1 MAENSTSMVN
11 IQMAKYN
18 KVEPIER
25 ETAKGWAEYGEGNIF
40 PQYILDLYANSS
52 VHGSIVNS
60 IAFMI
65 SGKGF
70 QSLNQAVTNQIESW
84 QLNEI
89 LPSLAIDL
97 KLQGGFYLEFIMS
110 MDMSRIAQVNHLPFE
125 NCRRAVSDEN
135 DCITGIWY
143 SRDWEDTRKQKNR
156 PEYVPVFNP
165 SNPQA
170 RQVIFCDMLTPGSL
184 YYPRPDY
191 YSAINWIELT
201 KHISEFH
208 VNNILNGLFP
218 SFHIAFNN
226 GIPSPEAERAI
237 IRDLERNISGTS
249 NAGKFFATFN
259 KSADQAPKLEPF
271 PTNDADKQYTFLS
284 TEARDQIIVAHRVTS
299 PILLGVREGSGLGSN
314 TDEMKTAL
322 QIFSKQVIEPFQRI
336 ILDAIAVALDYNGL
350 PAEIEIVQND
360 VLMQEQAVVS
370 DASGAV
376 ASVDVASQ
384 ALNGAQ
390 IASLLEIIVQTTAK
404 VLTIP
409 SAKAITRASFP
420 MLSEDVISSIF
431 DNLSPV
437 TIDPAQVV
445 QSITEKKKD
454 DCEHMLCMS
463 SDDDDFTAEQEEWWL
478 NRLDSIGEQ
487 LSEDEWELID
497 DTRLDAT
504 DHEHKLIN
512 ELQYKKYASGLEK
525 KSRMDSG
532 MYKIR
537 YAYTLGLRDNSR
549 AFCKK
554 MVALSSQ
561 GVVYR
566 WEDIS
571 SESPEF
577 NMSDSGVNSQ
587 FAAAGE
593 STYDIWKFK
602 GGIHCYHAWR
612 RLIFKRKLATGKGQ
626 KGFLPD
632 EPENYTKI
640 GVIEAVI
647 KGVPLKDIEADYA
660 TAGTPTRLLE

>member
-25 ETAKGWAEYGEGNIF
+25 ETSKGWAEYGEGNIF

-70 QSLNQAVTNQIESW
+70 QSLNQAVTKQIESW

-271 PTNDADKQYTFLS
+271 PTNDADKQYSFLS

-299 PILLGVREGSGLGSN
+299 PILLGVREGAGLGSN

-360 VLMQEQAVVS
+360 VLMQDQGVEADAEAVQAIEP
-370 DASGAV
+370 
-376 ASVDVASQ
+376 SQ
-384 ALNGAQ
+384 ISA
-390 IASLLEIIVQTTAK
+390 LLEIVSQVTANE
-404 VLTIP
+404 LTIV
-409 SAKAITRASFP
+409 SAKAIARASFP
-420 MLSEDVISSIF
+420 KLSEDVINSIF
-431 DNLSPV
+431 DNLSP
-437 TIDPAQVV
+437 TAQVV

-463 SDDDDFTAEQEEWWL
+463 ADDDDFSAEQEQWWL

-525 KSRMDSG
+525 RSRMDSG

-571 SESPEF
+571 PESPEF

-593 STYDIWKFK
+593 STMDIWKYK
-602 GGIHCYHAWR
+602 GGKHCYHAWR

>member
-25 ETAKGWAEYGEGNIF
+25 ETSKGWAEYGEGNIF

-70 QSLNQAVTNQIESW
+70 QSLNQAVTKQIESW

-299 PILLGVREGSGLGSN
+299 PILLGVREGAGLGSN

-360 VLMQEQAVVS
+360 VLMQDQGVEADAEAVQAIEP
-370 DASGAV
+370 
-376 ASVDVASQ
+376 SQ
-384 ALNGAQ
+384 ISA
-390 IASLLEIIVQTTAK
+390 LLEIVSQVTANE
-404 VLTIP
+404 LTIV
-409 SAKAITRASFP
+409 SAKAIARASFP
-420 MLSEDVISSIF
+420 KLSEDVINSIF
-431 DNLSPV
+431 DNLSP
-437 TIDPAQVV
+437 TAQVV
-445 QSITEKKKD
+445 QSITEKKKN

-463 SDDDDFTAEQEEWWL
+463 ADDDDFSAEQEQWWL

-525 KSRMDSG
+525 RSRMDSG

-571 SESPEF
+571 PESPEF

-593 STYDIWKFK
+593 STMDIWKYK
-602 GGIHCYHAWR
+602 GGKHCYHAWR

>member
-1 MAENSTSMVN
+1 
-11 IQMAKYN
+11 
-18 KVEPIER
+18 
-25 ETAKGWAEYGEGNIF
+25 
-40 PQYILDLYANSS
+40 
-52 VHGSIVNS
+52 
-60 IAFMI
+60 
-65 SGKGF
+65 
-70 QSLNQAVTNQIESW
+70 
-84 QLNEI
+84 
-89 LPSLAIDL
+89 
-97 KLQGGFYLEFIMS
+97 
-110 MDMSRIAQVNHLPFE
+110 
-125 NCRRAVSDEN
+125 
-135 DCITGIWY
+135 
-143 SRDWEDTRKQKNR
+143 
-156 PEYVPVFNP
+156 
-165 SNPQA
+165 
-170 RQVIFCDMLTPGSL
+170 
-184 YYPRPDY
+184 
-191 YSAINWIELT
+191 
-201 KHISEFH
+201 
-208 VNNILNGLFP
+208 
-218 SFHIAFNN
+218 
-226 GIPSPEAERAI
+226 
-237 IRDLERNISGTS
+237 
-249 NAGKFFATFN
+249 
-259 KSADQAPKLEPF
+259 
-271 PTNDADKQYTFLS
+271 
-284 TEARDQIIVAHRVTS
+284 
-299 PILLGVREGSGLGSN
+299 VREGSGLGSN

-360 VLMQEQAVVS
+360 VLMQDQGVEADAEAVQAIEP
-370 DASGAV
+370 
-376 ASVDVASQ
+376 SQ
-384 ALNGAQ
+384 ISA
-390 IASLLEIIVQTTAK
+390 LLEIVSQVTANE
-404 VLTIP
+404 LTIV
-409 SAKAITRASFP
+409 SAKAIARASFP
-420 MLSEDVISSIF
+420 KLSEDVINSIF
-431 DNLSPV
+431 DNLSP
-437 TIDPAQVV
+437 TAQVV

-463 SDDDDFTAEQEEWWL
+463 ADDDDFSAEQEQWWL

-525 KSRMDSG
+525 RSRMDSG

-577 NMSDSGVNSQ
+577 NMSYSGVNSQ